1 MNGGHRCSNY
11 WQGHEKGHQFRLL
24 RKRRRSARLSDSSG
38 EESLLVGD
46 FQCAFNKE
54 AIVIATDQGIRR
66 LLRKVDGL
74 QAHLAKCAQ
83 DSGVT
88 AISSY
93 ITCYVCLKRC
103 PIFILPCQDVQ
114 HAFCQICLK
123 RFHHETGRSES
134 TLFLRACPL
143 GCRFK
148 NGTPWH
154 IRVKSSLAGARVL
167 SLDGWVSQRLRSE
180 V

>member
-1 MNGGHRCSNY
+1 MSGRRRCRNY
-11 WQGHEKGHQFRLL
+11 WQGHEKGHQF
-24 RKRRRSARLSDSSG
+24 SASGKQRHSKRLSDTSG

-46 FQCAFNKE
+46 FQCTFDKE
-54 AIVIATDQGIRR
+54 AIEIAMHQEIRR
-66 LLRKVDGL
+66 LLKKVDGL

-88 AISSY
+88 QISSY
-93 ITCYVCLKRC
+93 ITCFVCLRRC
-103 PIFILPCQDVQ
+103 PIFILPCQDIQ

-123 RFHHETGRSES
+123 SFHHETGRSKS
-134 TLFLRACPL
+134 TLLLRGCPL

-154 IRVKSSLAGARVL
+154 IRVKSPMAGTRLL
-167 SLDGWVSQRLRSE
+167 SLDG
-180 V
+180 